1 MASSPDLRSIA
12 AAFGGVVS
20 GDQVLIPSPGHS
32 SRDRGTSIRL
42 DPDAP
47 DGCLVNSFNGADPLA
62 IKDEMRAKGLLPE
75 RKAQSGNSAWRRTAT
90 FTFRDE
96 AGDPLYRTH
105 RLEHPAKPK
114 RFEVEHAD
122 GNGGWAPKIGDARR
136 VLYRL
141 PELVAADPAEPI
153 YFVEGERKADKL
165 AEWGFTATAIAFGA
179 GSWRPEYARALARR
193 TVIILPDHDQ
203 PGYKFAAT
211 VKAAIEAIGGKA
223 YVLQLPN
230 LPPKG
235 DVMDWAGTAED
246 LQALTDETLAKRTDL
261 ASADENP
268 AITATPFAW
277 KNPATIPLRPWV
289 YGRWLLRNTI
299 TAVVAPGGVGKS
311 ALMASTVLALATGR
325 ELLGKTVWGGP
336 QRVWYWNLEDDHDEL
351 SRQIHA
357 AALRHGVSR
366 EDCGDRLFVDSGLD
380 GSTLCIAVEDRD
392 GFRILQPVV
401 EALVAELR
409 ARKIDVLIVD
419 PFVSSHGV
427 SENDNGAIDAVAK
440 EWARVA
446 KRAGCSIVLVHH
458 TRKLSGQKVTAEMSR
473 GAVALIS
480 AARTALVL
488 NRMDSDEA
496 DRFGITS
503 DKDRR
508 QYFNVQDD
516 KHNRAPPE
524 AAEWYR
530 IDGVD
535 LGNGDDDQAGDNI
548 GVVVR
553 WTPPDAFDGLSLQDL
568 YEVQQRLKERDWADN
583 VQASDWAGIAV
594 AEVIGADLESK
605 ADKARVKSLL
615 RSWKETGALKVERR
629 EDPGKG
635 RDKPFLIVGKAVD
648 PSELPTSKSGVG
660 KVGEVGC

>member
-12 AAFGGVVS
+12 ASFGGVVS
-20 GDQVLIPSPGHS
+20 GDQALIPSPGHS

-47 DGCLVNSFNGADPLA
+47 DGCLVNSFNGGDPLA
-62 IKDEMRAKGLLPE
+62 IKDELRARGLLPARE
-75 RKAQSGNSAWRRTAT
+75 TSNGGSWRRTGT
-90 FTFRDE
+90 YTFRDE
-96 AGDPLYRTH
+96 AGEALYRTH
-105 RLEHPAKPK
+105 RLEHPSKPK
-114 RFEVEHAD
+114 RYEVERSD
-122 GNGGWAPKIGDARR
+122 GRGGWTPKIGDSRR

-141 PELVAADPAEPI
+141 PELLSSDPAEPVF
-153 YFVEGERKADKL
+153 FVEGERKADKL
-165 AEWGFTATAIAFGA
+165 AEWGLTATAIAFGA
-179 GSWRPEYARALARR
+179 NSWRPEYAKALAGRR
-193 TVIILPDHDQ
+193 VIILPDNDA
-203 PGYKFAAT
+203 PGREFAT
-211 VKAAIEAIGGKA
+211 KVKRAVEAAGGSA
-223 YVLQLPN
+223 HILQLPN

-235 DVMDWAGTAED
+235 DIMDWDGTAEELRSLAD
-246 LQALTDETLAKRTDL
+246 DILAK
-261 ASADENP
+261 SADDLPGEGQVS
-268 AITATPFAW
+268 ITATPFAW
-277 KNPATIPLRPWV
+277 TNPATIPLRPWV

-336 QRVWYWNLEDDHDEL
+336 QRVWYWNLEDDGEEL

-357 AALRHGVSR
+357 AALKHGVSP
-366 EDCGDRLFVDSGLD
+366 EDCGERLFVDSGLD
-380 GSTLCIAVEDRD
+380 GTTLCIAVEDRD

-419 PFVSSHGV
+419 PFVSSHAV
-427 SENDNGAIDAVAK
+427 SENNNNAIDAVAK
-440 EWARVA
+440 EWGRVA
-446 KRAGCSIVLVHH
+446 KQANCSIVLVHH
-458 TRKLSGQKVTAEMSR
+458 TRKLAGQKVTAEMSR

-480 AARTALVL
+480 AARSTLVL

-496 DRFGITS
+496 DRFGIES

-508 QYFNVQDD
+508 RHFNVQDD
-516 KHNRAPPE
+516 KHNRTPPE

-530 IDGVD
+530 IEGVD
-535 LGNGDDDQAGDNI
+535 LGNGDDEHDGDNI

-553 WTPPDAFDGLSLQDL
+553 WTPPDAFDGLSVQHL
-568 YEVQQRLKERDWADN
+568 YEVQQRLAAGDWADN

-594 AEVIGADLESK
+594 AEVIGANLDNK

-615 RSWKETGALKVERR
+615 RSWKETGALKVDHR
-629 EDPGKG
+629 DTSKG
-635 RDKPFLIVGKAVD
+635 RTKPFLVVGKAVE
-648 PSELPTSKSGVG
+648 PSDLPTSKSGVG
-660 KVGEVGC
+660 KVGEVG

>member
-62 IKDEMRAKGLLPE
+62 IKDQMRAKGLLPQ
-75 RKAQSGNSAWRRTAT
+75 RRAQNSNSAWRRTAT

-96 AGDPLYRTH
+96 VGAPLYRTH
-105 RLEHPAKPK
+105 RLEHPCKPK

-122 GNGGWAPKIGDARR
+122 GYGGWAPKIGAARR

-141 PELVAADPAEPI
+141 PELIAADPAEPI

-179 GSWRPEYARALARR
+179 NSWRPEYAKALAGR
-193 TVIILPDHDQ
+193 TVIVLPDNDA
-203 PGYKFAAT
+203 PGREFALKVQHA
-211 VKAAIEAIGGKA
+211 VDAVSGRAHI
-223 YVLQLPN
+223 LQLPN

-235 DVMDWAGTAED
+235 DVMDWDGTAEE
-246 LQALTDETLAKRTDL
+246 LQALTDDVIARSQEEAPGGQQI
-261 ASADENP
+261 S
-268 AITATPFAW
+268 ITATPFVW
-277 KNPATIPLRPWV
+277 TNPATIPVRPWV
-289 YGRWLLRNTI
+289 YGRWLLRNTL

-325 ELLGKTVWGGP
+325 ELLGKMVWGGP
-336 QRVWYWNLEDDHDEL
+336 QRVWYWNLEDDGDEL

-357 AALRHGVSR
+357 AALRHDVSP
-366 EDCGDRLFVDSGLD
+366 EDCGNRLFVDSGLD

-392 GFRILQPVV
+392 GFRILRPVV
-401 EALVAELR
+401 EALVAELQ

-419 PFVSSHGV
+419 PFVSSHAI
-427 SENDNGAIDAVAK
+427 SENDNGAVDAVAK

-458 TRKLSGQKVTAEMSR
+458 TRKLAGQKVTAEMSR

-508 QYFNVQDD
+508 QHFNVQDD

-535 LGNGDDDQAGDNI
+535 LGNGDDDHASDNI

-553 WTPPDAFDGLSLQDL
+553 WTPPDAFDGLSVQHL
-568 YEVQQRLKERDWADN
+568 YEVQQRLAEGVWADN

-594 AEVIGADLESK
+594 AEVIGADLDNK
-605 ADKARVKSLL
+605 ADKARVKALL
-615 RSWKETGALKVERR
+615 RSWKETGALKVHHR
-629 EDPGKG
+629 DTSKG
-635 RDKPFLIVGKAVD
+635 RSKPFLIVGKAVD
-648 PSELPTSKSGVG
+648 PSELPTSKGGVG
-660 KVGEVGC
+660 KVGEVG